1 MVVFQWIRQSGQTSQ
16 ISLTVKTC
24 GSLIYNQDQKE
35 KSVRWVSGA
44 KPRVYINNKKTQTIF
59 YVVRSSLLKPWSKLT
74 VCQVNLQPR
83 FQSVMVHLALAP
95 KTYAHALSCSLTH
108 AVSHSTLHC
117 SYSHTPAAFPYVKL
131 VQGTRYTD
139 YWPKTTCSDLPM
151 ISSAQ
156 SQGKQSSS
164 SINWEK
170 IQT

>member
-95 KTYAHALSCSLTH
+95 KTYAHALSHMQFHTVHCTAATHTFLQRFCTWSLCKAPGILT
-108 AVSHSTLHC
+108 TGQKL
-117 SYSHTPAAFPYVKL
+117 L
-131 VQGTRYTD
+131 VQ
-139 YWPKTTCSDLPM
+139 TCR
-151 ISSAQ
+151 
-156 SQGKQSSS
+156 
-164 SINWEK
+164 W
-170 IQT
+170 